1 MSFETSDSPR
11 GQPRRGRGLATPAW
25 RFRHH
30 PNAEHAAPRH
40 EREPQAPP
48 APTSA
53 VSTEPYELAAVLRA
67 QATSMLAV
75 DFFHVDCAV
84 TLRAALRPGF
94 LEADDRYLHVL
105 GRGRTPRRPS
115 AVWSHLLGPAQHDR
129 SLWPSDS
136 DLMLARPELAGAARP
151 GFQNAAPCGGSWT
164 TAGGASNVVNR
175 GLPQTPV
182 VALGRC
188 VKSWKPAAFNSH
200 FALAALPR
208 RFRTSRRLDR
218 PTLSCVADRWAG
230 SRGCGRPPAA
240 WSTAGKCSGG
250 DRRTGWSS

>member
-164 TAGGASNVVNR
+164 TAGGASNVLNR

-188 VKSWKPAAFNSH
+188 VRSWKPAALTHISPWQRCLGGSGH
-200 FALAALPR
+200 LAASTGRHVVRGRSLGRIAGMWETTRGMGHGGEVFR
-208 RFRTSRRLDR
+208 RE
-218 PTLSCVADRWAG
+218 
-230 SRGCGRPPAA
+230 
-240 WSTAGKCSGG
+240 
-250 DRRTGWSS
+250 RRTGWRS